1 MIIFIPT
8 INNFNEKDMETFQ
21 AIINRR
27 SIRKY
32 KSEKIEEEK
41 IQSLLRAA
49 MYAPSAM
56 NLQPWHFIV
65 INSLD
70 VINETVKS
78 VPHAEMIKQSG
89 AAILICGDSSLEK
102 NESWLIQNCSA
113 AVQNILLA
121 AFDLGLGSCWI
132 AVHGMDEIVKN
143 LKGQFK
149 LPSEIIPIALVAIGY
164 PDEEVKAEERFKME
178 KVHFNKW

>member
-1 MIIFIPT
+1 
-8 INNFNEKDMETFQ
+8 METFET
-21 AIINRR
+21 IINRR

-32 KSEKIEEEK
+32 KSQKIHQEKILSVLK
-41 IQSLLRAA
+41 VA

-56 NLQPWHFIV
+56 NLQPWHFII
-65 INSLD
+65 INSD
-70 VINETVKS
+70 EGIAETVKS

-89 AAILICGDSSLEK
+89 NAILVCGDSSIEK

-121 AFDLGLGSCWI
+121 AYDLGLGSCWI
-132 AVHGMDEIVKN
+132 AVHGMNDIVKN
-143 LKGQFK
+143 LQKQFK
-149 LPSEIIPIALVAIGY
+149 LPAEIIPIALIALGY
-164 PDEEVKAEERFKME
+164 PDEEVNIEERFKTE

>member
-1 MIIFIPT
+1 
-8 INNFNEKDMETFQ
+8 METFHT
-21 AIINRR
+21 IINRR

-32 KSEKIEEEK
+32 KFGKIEDEKISK
-41 IQSLLRAA
+41 LLKAA

-65 INSLD
+65 INNENVLE
-70 VINETVKS
+70 ETVKS
-78 VPHAEMIKQSG
+78 IPHAEMIKQSG
-89 AAILICGDSSLEK
+89 NAILVCGDASLEK

-121 AFDLGLGSCWI
+121 AYDMQLGSCWI
-132 AVHGMDEIVKN
+132 AVHGMPDVVKNIVKQFN
-143 LKGQFK
+143 LPQN
-149 LPSEIIPIALVAIGY
+149 IIPIALVAVGY
-164 PDEEVKAEERFKME
+164 PDEVVKTEERFIQE

>member
-1 MIIFIPT
+1 
-8 INNFNEKDMETFQ
+8 METLHS
-21 AIINRR
+21 IIHRR

-32 KSEKIEEEK
+32 IKQKIEEEK
-41 IQSLLRAA
+41 INLILKAA

-56 NLQPWHFIV
+56 NLQPWHFLI
-65 INSLD
+65 INSD
-70 VINETVKS
+70 KAIEETIKS
-78 VPHAEMIKQSG
+78 IPHAEMIRQSG
-89 AAILICGDSSLEK
+89 NAILVCADSSLEK

-143 LKGQFK
+143 LKDQFK

-178 KVHFNKW
+178 KIHINKW

>member
-1 MIIFIPT
+1 
-8 INNFNEKDMETFQ
+8 METFHT
-21 AIINRR
+21 IINRR

-32 KSEKIEEEK
+32 QFRKIEDEKI
-41 IQSLLRAA
+41 SRLLKAA

-65 INSLD
+65 INNENVLE
-70 VINETVKS
+70 ETVKS
-78 VPHAEMIKQSG
+78 IPHAEMIKQSG
-89 AAILICGDSSLEK
+89 NAILVCGDASLEI

-121 AFDLGLGSCWI
+121 AYDMQLGSCWI
-132 AVHGMDEIVKN
+132 AVHGMPEVVRNLVKQFN
-143 LKGQFK
+143 LPQN
-149 LPSEIIPIALVAIGY
+149 IIPIALVALGY
-164 PDEEVKAEERFKME
+164 PDEVVKTEERFIQE

>member
-1 MIIFIPT
+1 
-8 INNFNEKDMETFQ
+8 METFQ

-32 KSEKIEEEK
+32 KTVKIEEEK
-41 IQSLLRAA
+41 INLILKAA
-49 MYAPSAM
+49 MFAPSAM

-65 INSLD
+65 INSESIIL
-70 VINETVKS
+70 ETIKS

-89 AAILICGDSSLEK
+89 NAILVCGDSSLEK

-121 AFDLGLGSCWI
+121 AFDLGLSSCWI
-132 AVHGMDEIVKN
+132 AVHGMSEVVKN
-143 LKGQFK
+143 LKEQFK
-149 LPSEIIPIALVAIGY
+149 LPSEIIPVALIALGY
-164 PDEEVKAEERFKME
+164 PDEEVKADERFRLDRI
-178 KVHFNKW
+178 HYNKW

>member
-1 MIIFIPT
+1 
-8 INNFNEKDMETFQ
+8 METFQ

-32 KSEKIEEEK
+32 KSLKIESEKISSILK
-41 IQSLLRAA
+41 AA

-65 INSLD
+65 INSKD
-70 VINETVKS
+70 VINSTVKS

-89 AAILICGDSSLEK
+89 NAILVCGDSNLEK

-113 AVQNILLA
+113 AVQNILLSA
-121 AFDLGLGSCWI
+121 YELGLGSCWI
-132 AVHGMDEIVKN
+132 AVQGIDEVVKN
-143 LKGQFK
+143 LKDQFK

-164 PDEEVKAEERFKME
+164 PDEEVKSEERFNME